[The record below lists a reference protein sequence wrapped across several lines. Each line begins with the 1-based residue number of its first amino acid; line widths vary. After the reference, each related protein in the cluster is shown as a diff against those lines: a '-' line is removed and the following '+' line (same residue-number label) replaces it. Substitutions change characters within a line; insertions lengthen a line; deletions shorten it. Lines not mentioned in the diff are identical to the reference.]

1 LAENRL
7 ENRTLARF
15 SSPPLVLAGAL
26 LALCLYAAFAH
37 GAVAAGDEERLQL
50 AITGVAVVSA
60 VAWLW
65 NGSLTLRAPR
75 AGWAAV
81 ALLAAFA
88 FWSGASLL
96 WSVAPDQTWIEC
108 NRAITYVIVLGL
120 AIALGSSHPQASR
133 VVAEG
138 FSVVVLLV
146 TAYALGQKLLPGVR
160 VGGVLDLDRTGTLPR
175 LQDPLGY
182 WNALGAFV
190 AMGVAP
196 VLMVVLDAG
205 RRPHLRVA
213 AATAIPAMLM
223 TIGFTYS
230 RGALLALATAAAVVV
245 LGGASRLRTLMW
257 LGMCVAAALP
267 ATVVALASAPLTVA
281 GVGLAD
287 RERAGAELL
296 VVLIASGLLLALAA
310 RRVIAAEARLTLSPA
325 RRRAIV
331 RGLAATCCAL
341 ALAGLLALA
350 LSSRGLDG
358 SVSHAWRSFTA
369 TRATGVYDPR
379 RLLSADSEN
388 RWVWWKEAAGAFS
401 ARPLQGWGAGSF
413 GVTHLLY
420 RRDTLS
426 VQQPHSLPLQLLAET
441 GVVGAALALGCLA
454 LLLATAARA
463 VRRGGKR
470 LAPAAPA
477 LLAAAVAYAV
487 HSLYDWD
494 WDIPALTITALLLLG
509 TLVGSVATAGPQ
521 RTRLPRR
528 GWRAAAAAAATACLA
543 VFAVSAVIP
552 RLAASEADQAL
563 LRASAPGRPA
573 LHSALDRAL
582 ASSRLDPLSDA
593 GLRAASTIALREN
606 DAGLARRLL
615 ASALRRRPTDGQA
628 WQQLTLVYLVLGDG
642 PDALAAARR
651 GLALDPRGAVAAT
664 VAQRAILALTPPE
677 GSATA
682 APSAGGP

>member
-1 LAENRL
+1 M
-7 ENRTLARF
+7 
-15 SSPPLVLAGAL
+15 LAGAL

-60 VAWLW
+60 IVGLW
-65 NGSLTLRAPR
+65 KGGLTLRAPR
-75 AGWAAV
+75 AGWVAV

-108 NRAITYVIVLGL
+108 NRAITYLIVLGL

-138 FSVVVLLV
+138 FVVVVLLV
-146 TAYALGQKLLPGVR
+146 TGYALGQKLLPGVR
-160 VGGVLDLDRTGTLPR
+160 LGGVLDLDRTGTLPR

-196 VLMVVLDAG
+196 VLVVVLDAS
-205 RRPHLRVA
+205 RRPRLRVA

-230 RGALLALATAAAVVV
+230 RGALLALATAAVVVV
-245 LGGASRLRTLMW
+245 LGSASRLRTLMW

-267 ATVVALASAPLTVA
+267 ATVVGLASAPLTVA

-296 VVLIASGLLLALAA
+296 VVLIASGLLLALGA
-310 RRVIAAEARLTLSPA
+310 RRVIAAEARLTLGPA

-358 SVSHAWRSFTA
+358 SVSHAWHSFTA

-420 RRDTLS
+420 RHDTLS
-426 VQQPHSLPLQLLAET
+426 VQQPHSFPLQLLAET
-441 GVVGAALALGCLA
+441 GIVGAALALGCLA

-463 VRRGGKR
+463 VRRRRQAACAGRAGAAGGGRRLCGALAVRLGLGHPRVDDYRSALSGHAGGKR
-470 LAPAAPA
+470 G
-477 LLAAAVAYAV
+477 
-487 HSLYDWD
+487 D
-494 WDIPALTITALLLLG
+494 
-509 TLVGSVATAGPQ
+509 
-521 RTRLPRR
+521 
-528 GWRAAAAAAATACLA
+528 GWRAPREAPAPRVARGSGRGCDRVPGRVRRLRRHPPAGRLRGRSGTAQGLGTRPSGVA
-543 VFAVSAVIP
+543 LRPGSGP
-552 RLAASEADQAL
+552 RLE
-563 LRASAPGRPA
+563 PA
-573 LHSALDRAL
+573 
-582 ASSRLDPLSDA
+582 
-593 GLRAASTIALREN
+593 
-606 DAGLARRLL
+606 
-615 ASALRRRPTDGQA
+615 
-628 WQQLTLVYLVLGDG
+628 
-642 PDALAAARR
+642 
-651 GLALDPRGAVAAT
+651 
-664 VAQRAILALTPPE
+664 
-677 GSATA
+677 
-682 APSAGGP
+682 